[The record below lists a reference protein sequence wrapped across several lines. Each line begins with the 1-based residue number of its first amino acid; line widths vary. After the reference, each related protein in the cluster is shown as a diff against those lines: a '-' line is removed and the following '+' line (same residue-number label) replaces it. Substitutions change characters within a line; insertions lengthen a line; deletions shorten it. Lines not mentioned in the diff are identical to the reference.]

1 MKRWRPALG
10 VRARLTLWYVAAMV
24 IVLTVYAA
32 GVFGFVSR
40 SGSNALDSRL
50 RSDFTWAAEMWE
62 QRPDGS
68 VTWFD
73 ADETGQIDPSQDED
87 NPWLQVWTPG
97 GDLLFQTAV
106 ARRNPLP
113 QTAALAADPP
123 EHIVSVDDRG
133 PTFRVLS
140 RPWTVGGK
148 PVVIQVARSDA
159 TRRTELREL
168 TIILV
173 LGLPFGVAAA
183 GLGGYV
189 LARGALAPVTRMAMR
204 AKSITAARLDDRL
217 PVDHPHDELGRL
229 AVVFNE
235 TLERLEQSFGQMQRF
250 TGDVSHELRTPLTAI
265 RTVGEV
271 ALRESRSPD
280 AYRTTIGSMLEE
292 VDRLTSLVERLL
304 TLSRA
309 GSGPSHLQTERV
321 DLGELADEVAA
332 YLGVLAEE
340 NGQAITVQ
348 RAPSVACDV
357 DRLVL
362 RQALV
367 NLVDNAIKYSPADT
381 EIAVRTFVSDAD
393 AVIEVRD
400 AGAGIA
406 PDRGARIFDRH
417 YRVNSG
423 GRGTG
428 LGLAIAKWAVEVH
441 RGHLTW
447 QPGTNG
453 GSIFRITLPR
463 ATAGTIRAA

>member
-1 MKRWRPALG
+1 M
-10 VRARLTLWYVAAMV
+10 
-24 IVLTVYAA
+24 
-32 GVFGFVSR
+32 
-40 SGSNALDSRL
+40 
-50 RSDFTWAAEMWE
+50 
-62 QRPDGS
+62 
-68 VTWFD
+68 
-73 ADETGQIDPSQDED
+73 
-87 NPWLQVWTPG
+87 
-97 GDLLFQTAV
+97 
-106 ARRNPLP
+106 
-113 QTAALAADPP
+113 
-123 EHIVSVDDRG
+123 
-133 PTFRVLS
+133 
-140 RPWTVGGK
+140 
-148 PVVIQVARSDA
+148 
-159 TRRTELREL
+159 
-168 TIILV
+168 
-173 LGLPFGVAAA
+173 
-183 GLGGYV
+183 
-189 LARGALAPVTRMAMR
+189 
-204 AKSITAARLDDRL
+204 
-217 PVDHPHDELGRL
+217 
-229 AVVFNE
+229 
-235 TLERLEQSFGQMQRF
+235 
-250 TGDVSHELRTPLTAI
+250 

-321 DLGELADEVAA
+321 DLGELAEEIAA

-340 NGQAITVQ
+340 NGQSITVQ
-348 RAPSVACDV
+348 RAPSVPCDV

-367 NLVDNAIKYSPADT
+367 NLVDNAIKYSPADS

-393 AVIEVRD
+393 AVVEVRD

-463 ATAGTIRAA
+463 STAGTIRAA

>member
-1 MKRWRPALG
+1 MMVWRPALG

-24 IVLTVYAA
+24 VVLTVYAA
-32 GVFGFVSR
+32 GVFGFVRRNVSD
-40 SGSNALDSRL
+40 ALDARL
-50 RSDFTWAAEMWE
+50 RSDFTWAEEMWE
-62 QRPDGS
+62 QRPDGT

-73 ADETGQIDPSQDED
+73 ADDALQSDADQNED
-87 NPWLQVWTPG
+87 NPWLQVWTPQG
-97 GDLLFQTAV
+97 ELLFQTAV

-113 QTAALAADPP
+113 QSVSLAAQPP
-123 EHIVSVDDRG
+123 ERIVTVDDRG

-140 RPWTVGGK
+140 RPAQVGGK
-148 PVVIQVARSDA
+148 PVVIQVARSDG
-159 TRRTELREL
+159 TMRRELRDL
-168 TIILV
+168 TIFLV

-183 GLGGYV
+183 GLGGYA
-189 LARGALAPVTRMAMR
+189 LARGALAPVTRMAVR
-204 AKSITAARLDDRL
+204 AQSITAARLNDRL

-235 TLERLEQSFGQMQRF
+235 TLERLEQSFEQMQRF

-271 ALRESRSPD
+271 ALREARSPD

-309 GSGPSHLQTERV
+309 ASGPAHLQTERV
-321 DLGELADEVAA
+321 DLGELADEVAG

-340 NGQAITVQ
+340 NGQVITVQ
-348 RAPSVACDV
+348 RSRAAFCDV

-381 EIAVRTFVSDAD
+381 EIAIRTFVSETD
-393 AVIEVRD
+393 AVLEVRD

-406 PDRGARIFDRH
+406 PERGALIFDRH
-417 YRVNSG
+417 YRANAG
-423 GRGTG
+423 GRGAG
-428 LGLAIAKWAVEVH
+428 LGLAIAKWAVEVN
-441 RGHLTW
+441 RGQLAW
-447 QPGTNG
+447 QPATGG
-453 GSIFRITLPR
+453 GSVFRITLPR
-463 ATAGTIRAA
+463 AGSASRAA

>member
-1 MKRWRPALG
+1 MKGWRSALG

-24 IVLTVYAA
+24 IVLTVYAG

-40 SGSNALDSRL
+40 SVSDALDARL
-50 RSDFTWAAEMWE
+50 RSDFTWAAEMWD
-62 QRPDGS
+62 QRPDGT

-73 ADETGQIDPSQDED
+73 ADETGQSDASQDED
-87 NPWLQVWTPG
+87 NPWLQVWTPKG
-97 GDLLFQTAV
+97 ELLFQTAL

-113 QTAALAADPP
+113 QTAALVAHPP
-123 EHIVSVDDRG
+123 EHIVAVDDSG

-140 RPWTVGGK
+140 RPATVGGK
-148 PVVIQVARSDA
+148 PVVIQVARSDG
-159 TRRTELREL
+159 TMRQELREL

-189 LARGALAPVTRMAMR
+189 LARGALAPVTRMAQR

-235 TLERLEQSFGQMQRF
+235 TLERLEQSFEQMQRF
-250 TGDVSHELRTPLTAI
+250 TGDVSHELRTPLTAM

-321 DLGELADEVAA
+321 DLGDLAEEIAA

-340 NGQAITVQ
+340 NGQSITVQ
-348 RAPSVACDV
+348 RAPSVVCDV

-362 RQALV
+362 RQAVV
-367 NLVDNAIKYSPADT
+367 NLVDNAIKYSPADS
-381 EIAVRTFVSDAD
+381 EIAMRTFVSDGD
-393 AVIEVRD
+393 AVLEVRD
-400 AGAGIA
+400 SGAGIA
-406 PDRGARIFDRH
+406 PDRGALIFDRH
-417 YRVNSG
+417 YRGHAG

-441 RGHLTW
+441 RGRLAW
-447 QPGTNG
+447 QPGPSG
-453 GSIFRITLPR
+453 GSVFRITLPR
-463 ATAGTIRAA
+463 ATAGATRAA